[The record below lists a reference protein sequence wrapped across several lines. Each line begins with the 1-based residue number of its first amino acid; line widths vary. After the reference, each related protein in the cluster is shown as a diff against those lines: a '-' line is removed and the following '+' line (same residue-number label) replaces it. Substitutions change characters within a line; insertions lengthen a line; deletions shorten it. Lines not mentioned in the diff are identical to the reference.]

1 MAKIATRVAY
11 GDALKQLMAEDR
23 NIVALDADLAG
34 STKGAEAKKV
44 APERHFDMGIAEGN
58 MMAVAAGLAA
68 SGKIAFA
75 STFAMF
81 ATGRA
86 YEQIRNSIVYP
97 ALNVKVCASHAGVSV
112 GEDGAS
118 HQCIEDVSLMR
129 TIPGMRVIVPCDY
142 NEALQAIKY
151 IAYQDGPFY
160 VRLGRSGVEQV
171 NDENYV
177 FTFGKGVVLK
187 EGDPNSRIALIGSGS
202 SVQECLKA
210 YDMLDVKPKVINM
223 HTISP
228 IDAGMIEELKK
239 TCDTIITVE
248 DHLIT
253 GGLGSAVAEV
263 MASAEGGA
271 RLVRLGVPNVFGES
285 GKPDELYHKFGF
297 DAEAIKNA
305 VENA

>member
-210 YDMLDVKPKVINM
+210 YDMLDVKPKVVNM

-285 GKPDELYHKFGF
+285 GNPDELYHKFGF

>member
-34 STKGAEAKKV
+34 STKGAEAKKI

-129 TIPGMRVIVPCDY
+129 TIPGMSVIVPCDY

-210 YDMLDVKPKVINM
+210 YDMLDVKPKVVNM

>member
-11 GDALKQLMAEDR
+11 GDALKELMQEDV

-86 YEQIRNSIVYP
+86 YEQIRNSICYP
-97 ALNVKVCASHAGVSV
+97 ELNVKICASHAGVSV

-118 HQCIEDVSLMR
+118 HQAIEDISLMR
-129 TIPGMRVIVPCDY
+129 SIPGMRVIVPCDY
-142 NEALQAIKY
+142 IEAKQAIKEM
-151 IAYQDGPFY
+151 AYQDGPCY

-171 NDENYV
+171 NDDDYV
-177 FTFGKGVVLK
+177 FEFGKGVVLK
-187 EGDPNSRIALIGSGS
+187 EGDADNEVVLIGTGA

-210 YDMLDVKPKVINM
+210 YDRLEKKPKVVNM
-223 HTISP
+223 HTIKP
-228 IDAGMIEELKK
+228 IDEDLIADLAQKYS
-239 TCDTIITVE
+239 TLITVE

-263 MASAEGGA
+263 MAEQGGKA
-271 RLVRLGVPNVFGES
+271 KLIRLGIPNVFGES
-285 GKPDELYHKFGF
+285 GKPEQLYHKFGI
-297 DAEAIKNA
+297 DCDSI
-305 VENA
+305 VEEVNKL